1 MITFVPR
8 HSRSGYLNK
17 EDVREALVEALE
29 IDRQKQEAEALRKK
43 QEEERKLRERME
55 ATTLALGLRFQK
67 ERSEN
72 ETTK

>member
-8 HSRSGYLNK
+8 HNRSGYLSK
-17 EDVREALVEALE
+17 EDVREAFVEALE
-29 IDRQKQEAEALRKK
+29 IDRQKQEAEAFRKQ
-43 QEEERKLRERME
+43 QEEERRLREQME

-67 ERSEN
+67 ERSDN